1 MLSGLMTE
9 DWILKSLTVVGIVV
23 DAKADSAPAFYR
35 RFGFI
40 ALPGKSDRLLL
51 PNAAYF

>member
-9 DWILKSLTVVGIVV
+9 DWILKSLTVGIVV
-23 DAKADSAPAFYR
+23 DAKDDSAAAFYR
-35 RFGFI
+35 HFGFI

>member
-1 MLSGLMTE
+1 MLSALMTE
-9 DWILKSLTVVGIVV
+9 RLIRKSLAVVRIVV
-23 DAKADSAPAFYR
+23 DAKDDSAAAFYR
-35 RFGFI
+35 HFGFI